1 MWMARYVRR
10 TRFAI
15 TGTLL
20 CAFVLSGVAWADDDE
35 GFEFF
40 GGEFESQ
47 VVFQFPSGDPCPVS
61 FPNICTLGVL
71 KGVLTGSLNS
81 F

>member
-1 MWMARYVRR
+1 MWMGRYARNSC
-10 TRFAI
+10 FAI
-15 TGTLL
+15 TGSLL
-20 CAFVLSGVAWADDDE
+20 CAFVLSGASWADDDE

-47 VVFQFPSGDPCPVS
+47 VVFQFPSGDPRPVS
-61 FPNICTLGVL
+61 FPSIYTLGVL
-71 KGVLTGSLNS
+71 KGALTGSLNS